1 MGRIIGSPG
10 SEDSPGR
17 LMYHLH
23 NTARLLIPSVVA
35 DNASSVRYAH
45 DVLCLWFNQ
54 RRFSRYWEEEYR
66 WHSFFLTPD
75 YLSLEET
82 DPQWDML
89 LRGSPYKKN
98 AALSI
103 IFANALSDLR
113 LLMAGYLIAHFEPQ
127 ENVSLADLVNH
138 LIMSELYE
146 KRDAHDTLTPAFRY
160 SVDIIDMI
168 LRIENGN
175 LHANTNWHSELSE
188 TIEVMN
194 SYNERPYIPGRVYTG
209 VNEDVGSLYGA
220 FSLLAIKLA
229 RSAEQV
235 TQRVSEALVG
245 GIFSYSS
252 KIRIISVLQRLKR
265 DPSVPYEGYIISE
278 VEYATNV
285 VFFNN
290 VLDKYIEVFSRSKSA
305 DIVAAEVD
313 LERLRNTDNRLTKE
327 LPGALSEDTLLKNF
341 TLSQNSECDRNWLV
355 RYIPVGVS
363 RDYVAREINQNVYGD
378 FPAISEVKRNILH
391 RLHYLL
397 WKSQAKLTI
406 EVNKLDTLLMEVV
419 QRSADKKNYILVVYG
434 SRFSEELREL
444 VHQPERHDTF
454 SLHVDVHARDIRS
467 LPFRVNNCLIYLVL
481 NSEQEFSLMVSTES
495 FGELRL
501 FRYPDGTLFNTF
513 YRSSD
518 DPLEGVMKTLWE
530 MEMEITDTPVA
541 RFEHR

>member
-327 LPGALSEDTLLKNF
+327 LPEHCLKILYLK
-341 TLSQNSECDRNWLV
+341 TSHCLKIL
-355 RYIPVGVS
+355 
-363 RDYVAREINQNVYGD
+363 NVIATG
-378 FPAISEVKRNILH
+378 
-391 RLHYLL
+391 
-397 WKSQAKLTI
+397 W
-406 EVNKLDTLLMEVV
+406 
-419 QRSADKKNYILVVYG
+419 
-434 SRFSEELREL
+434 
-444 VHQPERHDTF
+444 
-454 SLHVDVHARDIRS
+454 
-467 LPFRVNNCLIYLVL
+467 
-481 NSEQEFSLMVSTES
+481 
-495 FGELRL
+495 
-501 FRYPDGTLFNTF
+501 
-513 YRSSD
+513 
-518 DPLEGVMKTLWE
+518 
-530 MEMEITDTPVA
+530 
-541 RFEHR
+541 

>member
-1 MGRIIGSPG
+1 M
-10 SEDSPGR
+10 
-17 LMYHLH
+17 
-23 NTARLLIPSVVA
+23 
-35 DNASSVRYAH
+35 
-45 DVLCLWFNQ
+45 
-54 RRFSRYWEEEYR
+54 
-66 WHSFFLTPD
+66 
-75 YLSLEET
+75 
-82 DPQWDML
+82 
-89 LRGSPYKKN
+89 
-98 AALSI
+98 
-103 IFANALSDLR
+103 
-113 LLMAGYLIAHFEPQ
+113 
-127 ENVSLADLVNH
+127 
-138 LIMSELYE
+138 
-146 KRDAHDTLTPAFRY
+146 
-160 SVDIIDMI
+160 
-168 LRIENGN
+168 
-175 LHANTNWHSELSE
+175 
-188 TIEVMN
+188 
-194 SYNERPYIPGRVYTG
+194 
-209 VNEDVGSLYGA
+209 
-220 FSLLAIKLA
+220 
-229 RSAEQV
+229 
-235 TQRVSEALVG
+235 
-245 GIFSYSS
+245 
-252 KIRIISVLQRLKR
+252 
-265 DPSVPYEGYIISE
+265 
-278 VEYATNV
+278 
-285 VFFNN
+285 
-290 VLDKYIEVFSRSKSA
+290 
-305 DIVAAEVD
+305 
-313 LERLRNTDNRLTKE
+313 
-327 LPGALSEDTLLKNF
+327 
-341 TLSQNSECDRNWLV
+341 

>member
-235 TQRVSEALVG
+235 TQRVSEALAG
-245 GIFSYSS
+245 GIFSYFS

-278 VEYATNV
+278 VDYATNV

-313 LERLRNTDNRLTKE
+313 LERLRNTDHRLTKE
-327 LPGALSEDTLLKNF
+327 LPGTLSEDTLLKNF

-481 NSEQEFSLMVSTES
+481 NSEQEFSLMVSAES